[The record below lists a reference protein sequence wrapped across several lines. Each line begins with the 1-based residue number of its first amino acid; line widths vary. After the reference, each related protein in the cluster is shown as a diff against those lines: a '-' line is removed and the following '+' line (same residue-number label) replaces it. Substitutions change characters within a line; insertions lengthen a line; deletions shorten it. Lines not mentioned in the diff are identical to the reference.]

1 MALTASQ
8 TTTAKLGWGSYLGT
22 THRLLVDVSPVRP
35 PQVGLVDLS
44 VVTAASF
51 RVISPTRGILT
62 WGANLL
68 AVPTPKLVK
77 LGHVYAAGDLTIVEQ
92 LVVTPVLVVPGD
104 VVDCVPILL
113 NVIAY

>member
-1 MALTASQ
+1 MANTTPQ
-8 TTTAKLGWGSYLGT
+8 TTTAKLGWGTYLGG

-35 PQVGLVDLS
+35 PQVGLTDLT

-51 RVISPTRGILT
+51 RVVSPTRGVLT

-68 AVPTPKLVK
+68 AVPTAKLVR
-77 LGHVYAAGDLTIVEQ
+77 LGHTYAVGDLTVVEQ
-92 LVVTPVLVVPGD
+92 LVVTPVLTIPGD

-113 NVIAY
+113 SVVAY